1 MDIARIGEVQRKR
14 RRRALLAVAGALA
27 IALITLGLSRL
38 KPAAPTVD
46 RQTVWIDTVQRG
58 SMLRQVRGSGTLVP
72 EDIRWITAN
81 VDGRVERIPSLPGV
95 TVKPDTVLL
104 ELSNPE
110 VEKNALESE
119 SQLKAG
125 QAEYDNLR
133 AQLDSALLTQQAR
146 VTEAESTEAQAKLL
160 AEANKVLAKDGL
172 IPDLNLKTSL
182 LRYEQNIKASQ
193 IERERYGQSK
203 TSNAAQLSAQ
213 RARVAQLQA
222 LYELR
227 RREAESLKVRAGIP
241 GVLQELPLQIGQRAT
256 AGTNL
261 ARVARPEKLKAQ
273 VRIPETQAKDV
284 VIGQRASIDTR
295 NGLIEGH
302 VARVAPSVQEGTVIV
317 DVALDGALPQ
327 GARPDLSIDGTIEI
341 ERLSNVLYVGRPAY
355 GQAQSKIEM
364 FKLIDGGKEAV
375 RVPVQLGRSSV
386 NTIEI
391 VSGLNVG
398 DQVILSD
405 TSAQDGYDRIRLN

>member
-172 IPDLNLKTSL
+172 IPDLNLKTSV
-182 LRYEQNIKASQ
+182 LRYDQNVKASQ

-203 TSNAAQLSAQ
+203 KSNAAQLSAQ

-295 NGLIEGH
+295 NGLIDGH

>member
-355 GQAQSKIEM
+355 GQAQSKVEM